1 MAAKSLTLQTS
12 YLMQAANKPEQA
24 LLELLASGRR
34 IVNLCM
40 FAWLAAAAFGVI
52 QTPLA
57 ALFLLGSTVG
67 AIVGTLR
74 VTKGLVFSGAK
85 RLLFVVGAAVPF
97 IGLLIMAWVS
107 FRAAGSLRSG
117 GYHVGM
123 FQSSRHRMESQETPS
138 S

>member
-1 MAAKSLTLQTS
+1 MAAKSLILQTS

-24 LLELLASGRR
+24 LLDLLASGRR

-52 QTPLA
+52 QTPFA
-57 ALFLLGSTVG
+57 ALFLLGSTVS
-67 AIVGTLR
+67 AIIGTLR

-97 IGLLIMAWVS
+97 IGLLIMAWIS
-107 FRAAGSLRSG
+107 FRAEGPLRSG

-123 FQSSRHRMESQETPS
+123 FQSSKRFVDSQETAS
-138 S
+138 N